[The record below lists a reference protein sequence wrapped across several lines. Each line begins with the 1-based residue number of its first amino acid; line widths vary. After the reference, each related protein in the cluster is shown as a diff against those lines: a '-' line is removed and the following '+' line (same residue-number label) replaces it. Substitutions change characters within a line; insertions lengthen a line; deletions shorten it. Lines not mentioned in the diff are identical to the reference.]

1 MAGGLFGKPFVINE
15 KCIVFSLII
24 MALFLYKPNIKNNIH
39 LGIILFVIF
48 VVSYVAMAWY
58 DYYFGCDILPLKRGR
73 TSITGLFK
81 PKHKMEKQITHKEDK
96 TDKISKHML
105 IYMSHILFIVPFL
118 IYIGIKKDKV
128 NQATYP
134 LLIVLA
140 LFTLMYHGIKMK
152 SASN

>member
-24 MALFLYKPNIKNNIH
+24 MSLFLYKPNIKNNIH

-58 DYYFGCDILPLKRGR
+58 DYYFGCDILPLKSGR
-73 TSITGLFK
+73 SSITGLFK
-81 PKHKMEKQITHKEDK
+81 PKHKMEKQITHEEDK
-96 TDKISKHML
+96 IDIKSKYML
-105 IYMSHILFIVPFL
+105 IYMSHILFIVPLL

-152 SASN
+152 SILS

>member
-58 DYYFGCDILPLKRGR
+58 DYYFGCDILPLKSGSA
-73 TSITGLFK
+73 SITGLFK
-81 PKHKMEKQITHKEDK
+81 PKNKMEKQITHEEDK
-96 TDKISKHML
+96 IDIKSKYML
-105 IYMSHILFIVPFL
+105 IYMSHILFIVPLL

-152 SASN
+152 SILS